1 MRRHL
6 TSCVG
11 WAIFYQKRQHIS
23 GLDPAGP
30 MFTGTHADAR
40 LDPTD
45 AVFVDA
51 IHSDAGPISDA
62 GTCMNVTQTYNFC

>member
-1 MRRHL
+1 
-6 TSCVG
+6 
-11 WAIFYQKRQHIS
+11 
-23 GLDPAGP
+23 
-30 MFTGTHADAR
+30 MFTGKYPAAR

-62 GTCMNVTQTYNFC
+62 GILNDGGVKTFKYEFLLALLLSAMRC